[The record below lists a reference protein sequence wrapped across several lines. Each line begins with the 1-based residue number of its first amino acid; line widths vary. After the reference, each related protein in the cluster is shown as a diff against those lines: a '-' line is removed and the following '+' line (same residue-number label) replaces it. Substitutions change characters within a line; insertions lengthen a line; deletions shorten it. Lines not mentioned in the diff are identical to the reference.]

1 MTTMPVSNE
10 HFKFLSDAF
19 QELLGVPT
27 PGSMAYVRCLPSEVV
42 SQLCEDH
49 LLDIPGWQVFTVSRA
64 NAEDGRVISADRAVD
79 LRERKEGS
87 ILLLVDERSAGAGMD
102 GIYSAVREIR
112 ELELFNSASEFS
124 RKSLNPKVRK
134 FAKKAL
140 ETAPKIGKRNGI
152 SPWKQF
158 DFYARCA
165 SCPEDVGGHVAL
177 LGFWPIETGGKLDED
192 FLVESARMVERLLL
206 TVGSANTAHARIE
219 SLLLEGEIQDQVR
232 DLEQLLRETE
242 GERWTGIVF
251 KAVERPNLWLNRL
264 KPGFR
269 NQELRSIDLDS
280 GRKNPKS
287 KPQAWTGL
295 KLPEDSIPVFYA
307 GSQMPSK
314 LQVRW
319 KTTPSDLKAGSV
331 IYQVKIVT
339 GPNSDAELLSKTVP
353 HTGKSFEKC
362 VFSWDDFEDADFDE
376 NGKWEVEIHVHPVG
390 YEPSDSED
398 DALWRRTEP
407 FFLTFDE
414 HDDSIPEMF
423 VGKKARALVEEAVHL
438 AEEDFEEACSVK
450 CEEDPKGYVAFRVS
464 RRSGRVYRPPLIR
477 LVEEDWKS
485 RDFAPGRWV
494 IRVRE
499 EGSATGPPDFV
510 PLPPD
515 ACDPAV
521 RKKVEDATRQL
532 WKHAEKRCG
541 FVGLIHHNSEA
552 SIKYVREWTGALE
565 SGSPNVALAN
575 TVEVQSQSGVTL
587 GLIVLPSHALRVA
600 WHQAYDELAYHARY
614 KEDLK
619 PAQIVKALAPIDGSY
634 FPAILPGLSGDF
646 GFVFGDTLGFHAVA
660 MIHSNEKEP
669 QAAIA
674 LMARCLS
681 SVGDDV
687 APSVGNSTAKAIG
700 REIER
705 YAELHPFYNLLRINS
720 LRPGDGRTVVRA
732 LGLALNRRGDE
743 ELEGES
749 GASGGQLDS
758 YILDLFPSET
768 LVQKRLVGRHL
779 SETCERRRAGVSA
792 VPQEDRWM
800 LDTCERDG
808 VSLPC
813 LRWSKRRSSLPEEPG
828 HITVAFDSF
837 DSSVVALP
845 DSELKGGKPI
855 EAFGLFPSIVRS
867 FYFDP
872 VPTWFKHVALE
883 CKGDKHPVSA
893 SLTDRLQK
901 VHAVILR
908 SAASSLGGQNPSW
921 PVLKTEVTAERAD
934 SLKRLHELSD
944 WVITVD
950 RNAGLEFF
958 DAPRQNPEVYDTYVI
973 DCVPERQDLE
983 SVQLVT
989 STIHVEEVMRLLD
1002 QSLADMGLSCSP
1014 RNCRFLLSRLKAVS
1028 GRLAMRLSNQNQSRG
1043 ELIALA
1049 LFYSCCDRIVD
1060 HKDWMSTRTGF
1071 FMPLDDV
1078 RDLLL
1083 SQGRSQRDERNE
1095 EDQQNALG
1103 AARADLVYVDL
1114 PKKGGLRFTFIEI
1127 KYRRLLRSARQS
1139 TLLEHIRH
1147 QNAKTRKRLFDDYF
1161 SEDLTATQLA
1171 VRRKR
1176 LARALQFY
1184 ADKAHRHELEDEAH
1198 KRLSAAIDKLYQPDA
1213 DVAREDCD
1221 DRGYV
1226 FCPDH
1231 TGDPVEIDYDGST
1244 RIFLFG
1250 PGVLLPDMCQLQ
1262 EPSEA
1267 GSPPFESVVSMST
1280 AADPENQEM
1289 TVGVVRE
1296 TKRQDQ
1302 TAEEIDINSDGIEQP
1317 LQERRI
1323 LLGHTQHSDLSV
1335 EWRFS
1340 IRGNPH
1346 LMIVGLPGMGKTT
1359 CIANLCIQLS
1369 RMGVVPIVFSYH
1381 DDIEQ
1386 ILSQELGELK
1396 FVDMEMGIGFNP
1408 LRVVGRGPHAWI
1420 DNVAMLRDIFAAIYP
1435 DLGDLQTNE
1444 IREAIKQAYTDL
1456 GYGVPG
1462 VPPGELPTPEFQR
1475 FFDILRQK
1483 PKPNPGVIAR
1493 LNELNDYGFY
1503 RHADDPSSLLEAEK
1517 PVIVRLYMNQ
1527 NEVLQNALASFVLF
1541 NIYQNMFIR
1550 GVQERLTHAIIF
1562 DEAHRASRLKLLPI
1576 MAKECRKYGISLI
1589 TASQAAKD
1597 FNLSLYSAIA
1607 NYLVLRVT
1615 EADALVLAKNVVQ
1628 TTEVQRIV
1636 SRLKQLDK
1644 FTAMFFSEGSQP
1656 TRLKLYWPA

>member
-1 MTTMPVSNE
+1 MMTMPASKE
-10 HFKFLSDAF
+10 HFKFLSEAF
-19 QELLGVPT
+19 KKLLGVPT
-27 PGSMAYVRCLPSEVV
+27 PGSMAYVRCLPYEVV
-42 SQLCEDH
+42 AQFREGH
-49 LLDIPGWQVFTVSRA
+49 LLDIPGWQVFTVSEA
-64 NAEDGRVISADRAVD
+64 NAENGFVISADQAVD

-87 ILLLVDERSAGAGMD
+87 ILLIVDERSAGAGMD

-112 ELELFNSASEFS
+112 EPELFNSASEFS
-124 RKSLNPKVRK
+124 RKSLNPKLRR
-134 FAKKAL
+134 FADKAL
-140 ETAPKIGKRNGI
+140 KRAPKIGKRNGI
-152 SPWKQF
+152 SLWKQF
-158 DFYARCA
+158 DFYTRCA
-165 SCPEDVGGHVAL
+165 SFPEDVGSHAAL
-177 LGFWPIETGGKLDED
+177 LGFWPIETGEKLDDDYLE
-192 FLVESARMVERLLL
+192 ESAQVVERLLI
-206 TVGSANTAHARIE
+206 TAGSANTAHARIE
-219 SLLLEGEIQDQVR
+219 SLLLEGETNDQVR
-232 DLEQLLRETE
+232 KLEQLLRESE
-242 GERWTGIVF
+242 GERWTSVVL
-251 KAVERPNLWLNRL
+251 KAVEYPNLWLNMI

-269 NQELRSIDLDS
+269 NQELRSIDLVPW
-280 GRKNPKS
+280 RKNPES
-287 KPQAWTGL
+287 KTLAWTGL
-295 KLPEDSIPVFYA
+295 KVPEDSIPVFYA
-307 GSQMPSK
+307 GNQAPTK

-319 KTTPSDLKAGSV
+319 KTTPSDLKAGAA
-331 IYQVKIVT
+331 IYQVKIIT
-339 GPNSDAELLSKTVP
+339 GTDTELLSKTVP
-353 HTGKSFEKC
+353 HGGKSFEKC
-362 VFSWDDFEDADFDE
+362 IFSREDFEDTDFFDE
-376 NGKWEVEIHVHPVG
+376 NGKWEAEIHIHPVG

-398 DALWRRTEP
+398 DDPLWKKTEP
-407 FFLTFDE
+407 FILTFDE
-414 HDDSIPEMF
+414 HDHGTVETV

-438 AEEDFEEACSVK
+438 SEEGFEEACSVECK
-450 CEEDPKGYVAFRVS
+450 EAKGYIAFRVA
-464 RRSGRVYRPPLIR
+464 RRSGRVYRPPLIQ

-485 RDFAPGRWV
+485 RNLVPGRWV
-494 IRVRE
+494 VRVRE
-499 EGSATGPPDFV
+499 EGSATGPPEFL
-510 PLPPD
+510 PLSTD
-515 ACDPAV
+515 ACDPLV

-532 WKHAEKRCG
+532 WKPAEKRCG

-552 SIKYVREWTGALE
+552 SARYVREWTGALE
-565 SGSPNVALAN
+565 NGRPDVALAN

-587 GLIVLPSHALRVA
+587 GLIVLPSHPLRVA
-600 WHQAYDELAYHARY
+600 WHQAYDELAYYARY
-614 KEDLK
+614 KEKLK

-634 FPAILPGLSGDF
+634 FPAFLPGLNDGLSF
-646 GFVFGDTLGFHAVA
+646 IFGDTLGFHAVA

-705 YAELHPFYNLLRINS
+705 YAELHPSYALLRINS

-732 LGLALNRRGDE
+732 LGLALDRSADE
-743 ELEGES
+743 DLEGES
-749 GASGGQLDS
+749 GTSGSQLDS
-758 YILDLFPSET
+758 YILDLFPSDT

-779 SETCERRRAGVSA
+779 SETSERRRAGVSA
-792 VPQEDRWM
+792 VPLEDRWM

-808 VSLPC
+808 VSLPR
-813 LRWSKRRSSLPEEPG
+813 LRWSKRCSSLPEEPG
-828 HITVAFDSF
+828 HLTVAFDSF
-837 DSSVVALP
+837 DSSVIALA

-867 FYFDP
+867 FYFAP

-883 CKGDKHPVSA
+883 CKGGKHPVST

-901 VHAVILR
+901 VHSAILR
-908 SAASSLGGQNPSW
+908 STAYSLGGQGQCW
-921 PVLKTEVTAERAD
+921 PILKTEVTAERAD

-944 WVITVD
+944 WVVTVD

-989 STIHVEEVMRLLD
+989 STSHIEEVMRLLD

-1049 LFYSCCDRIVD
+1049 LFYSCCDRVVD
-1060 HKDWMSTRTGF
+1060 HADWLSTRTGF

-1083 SQGRSQRDERNE
+1083 SQGRSQRDGGNEDDEPNAER
-1095 EDQQNALG
+1095 
-1103 AARADLVYVDL
+1103 AARADLAYIDL

-1139 TLLEHIRH
+1139 TLLEHIKH

-1161 SEDLTATQLA
+1161 SGDLTETQLA

-1184 ADKAHRHELEDEAH
+1184 ADKAHRHRLEDEAH
-1198 KRLSAAIDKLYQPDA
+1198 KRLSVAIDKLYQPDA
-1213 DVAREDCD
+1213 ELAREDCD
-1221 DRGYV
+1221 DRGYI

-1250 PGVLLPDMCQLQ
+1250 PGVLLPDMGQLQ
-1262 EPSEA
+1262 EPSEP
-1267 GSPPFESVVSMST
+1267 GSTSYEPPASVSLVT
-1280 AADPENQEM
+1280 EPENQQEAH
-1289 TVGVVRE
+1289 TGVALE
-1296 TKRQDQ
+1296 TNQQEQ
-1302 TAEEIDINSDGIEQP
+1302 TIHGINSTSDEP
-1317 LQERRI
+1317 EPNLQERRI
-1323 LLGHTQHSDLSV
+1323 LLGHAQHSDLPV

-1369 RMGVVPIVFSYH
+1369 RMDVVPIVFSYH
-1381 DDIEQ
+1381 DDIEA
-1386 ILSQELGELK
+1386 ILGQEFGELK

-1408 LRVVGRGPHAWI
+1408 LRVVGKGPHAWI

-1462 VPPGELPTPEFQR
+1462 VRPDELPVPEFQR

-1503 RHADDPSSLLEAEK
+1503 RSTGEPSSLLGAEK
-1517 PVIVRLYMNQ
+1517 PVIVRLYVNQ

-1550 GVQERLTHAIIF
+1550 GLQDRLTHAIIF

-1597 FNLSLYSAIA
+1597 FNSSLYSAIA
-1607 NYLVLRVT
+1607 NYLALRVT

-1628 TTEVQRIV
+1628 TTEVQRIA

-1644 FTAMFFSEGSQP
+1644 FTAMFFPEGSP
-1656 TRLKLYWPA
+1656 PSRLKLYWPE